1 VRSPT
6 ISQLRKAHKV
16 FAREEARDLFYRVAT
31 DLVERSTRGE
41 SELSLGEAVAVLL
54 ATWNRRF
61 YQRGRRCDA
70 HHVDVIDKA
79 IQSRRQVFATYR
91 SRTIDTLAEA
101 DEHDILRHFASFEQF
116 LGPVGTAKCF
126 HLLAPR
132 FFPLWDRSIAA
143 EYGVPLGEM
152 GRNANRYF
160 RFMQTVHLEVERLGG
175 SEAIQRAIDV
185 PALKALD
192 EYAYSRFT
200 KNWL

>member
-1 VRSPT
+1 MRSPT
-6 ISQLRKAHKV
+6 LSQLVKAHKV
-16 FAREEARDLFYRVAT
+16 FLREEARDLFYRVAT
-31 DLVERSTRGE
+31 DLVERSIRGE
-41 SELSLGEAVAVLL
+41 SGLSLGEAVAVLL

-70 HHVDVIDKA
+70 RHVDMIDKA
-79 IQSRRQVFATYR
+79 IQSRHEMFAAYR
-91 SRTIDTLAEA
+91 GRTIDTLSDA
-101 DEHDILRHFASFEQF
+101 DERHIVRDFASFEDF

-132 FFPLWDRSIAA
+132 FFPLWDARIAA

-160 RFMQTVHLEVERLGG
+160 KFMQTVQLEVERLGG
-175 SEAIQRAIDV
+175 SDAVQRAVDV
-185 PALKALD
+185 QALKALD
-192 EYAYSRFT
+192 EYAYWRST